1 MSVATRGTRAPNMW
15 DCLDQRRARN
25 HRAAVSLHA
34 YTHHSREGL
43 ADLPAYIVRIP
54 FVSHLFEREVRGHEE
69 REGRSLDFS
78 KGWWH
83 PPVTPRA
90 VFQSEVA
97 QIETMLQLA
106 PLVSVTDHD
115 DIAAC
120 LELQA
125 LYNPACAPVS
135 FEWTA
140 AYGEGYFHFGVHNL
154 PADLSALW
162 FARLAEQTRNGGE
175 DRLRDL
181 LVALDREP
189 GILVVLNH
197 PQWDLA
203 GIGRGQHET
212 NLARLMAQYRPYIH
226 ALELNG
232 YRSWSENEATCAL
245 AAETGLPIIS
255 GGDRHACAPNA
266 MLNLTRARTF
276 SEFVEE
282 VRAGV
287 SEVLIMPEYR
297 ENLVVRK
304 LAAASQVLQ
313 RYPMYPR
320 ERQHWTD
327 RVSCECEGE
336 VRPLSHHWPDG
347 GPLWVRSAVSTF
359 LVVTGSIGMPVV
371 NLALQRL
378 EGRRAPRAPSLAPPV
393 SMARRLSQ
401 N

>member
-1 MSVATRGTRAPNMW
+1 MR
-15 DCLDQRRARN
+15 DCLDVRRARN
-25 HRAAVSLHA
+25 YRAAVSLHA
-34 YTHHSREGL
+34 HTHHSKEVL

-54 FVSHLFEREVRGHEE
+54 VVAHLFERAVRGHEE
-69 REGRSLDFS
+69 REGHSLDFT

-97 QIETMLQLA
+97 QIEKLQLA

-115 DIAAC
+115 DITAC

-125 LYNPACAPVS
+125 LYNPVCAPVS

-140 AYGEGYFHFGVHNL
+140 RWGAGYFHFGIHNL
-154 PADLSALW
+154 PVDLAALW
-162 FARLAEQTRNGGE
+162 FARLAEQTRCGGE

-181 LVALDREP
+181 LVALSSEP
-189 GILVVLNH
+189 DVLVVLNH
-197 PQWDLA
+197 PLWDLA
-203 GIGRGQHET
+203 DVGRAAHERG
-212 NLARLMAQYRPYIH
+212 LAQLLNRFRSCIH

-232 YRSWSENEATCAL
+232 FRSWSENEATCQL
-245 AAETGLPIIS
+245 SAEVGVPVIS

-266 MLNLTRARTF
+266 MLNLTHARTF
-276 SEFVEE
+276 AEFVEE

-297 ENLVVRK
+297 ENLAVRK
-304 LAAASQVLQ
+304 LAAAAEVLR
-313 RYPMYPR
+313 RYPTYPP
-320 ERQHWTD
+320 ERQKWTD
-327 RVSCECEGE
+327 RVSCEHEGE

-359 LVVTGSIGMPVV
+359 LVVTSSIGMPVV
-371 NLALQRL
+371 NLALTRL
-378 EGRRAPRAPSLAPPV
+378 ESRRTTETPRLAPPF
-393 SMARRLSQ
+393 SIARGLSQ